1 MYAME
6 ENMRRLD
13 QEEVDLWNELDAIKV
28 NIAQLNPDKVHQQM
42 LEALQKEAINS
53 IIVALNIS
61 DLLESKPDEG
71 SLFNED
77 VAELRINK
85 ESLDKRREKYIRLQ
99 MTGDEFRNGVK
110 RIEVG
115 ALNSKGSAVH
125 VDCYTGEEIR
135 VGVDRYDHEH
145 VISAK
150 ELSESYFVGLFMS
163 EGEIREFANSEK
175 NLKVTR
181 DSINRSKKD
190 KPYTVW
196 ANEKHS
202 SDLQKTNAEYYGI
215 NKDIAKQTDKEARN
229 ELRKKVA
236 IKAGERACS
245 IGMKTAA
252 NVGGYAIK
260 MAIGELLKIT
270 INELV
275 SEFKIKCVDPLKIRI
290 GRIAKKIKNQ
300 LSRVYKTLKESALNN
315 FISIILDAVLN
326 VFISTTKKL
335 FKIIRMLLK
344 PILNAI
350 KVLVSPSEEY
360 SFTDKLLA
368 ASKIIGAALVGVLGL
383 FLDEAINTALSS
395 IPGVAIIAP
404 FVSPILSALILG
416 MVSAMVLQG
425 FDKYKKSQQL
435 IEEKNK
441 EGRII
446 YKLNRIA
453 EQQYLIAEQ
462 HSYFNLQYAKLCFDE
477 ANSAY
482 VKCRTV
488 LDDRCLNSI
497 EKIERIEYNTR
508 NSDKY
513 LNEIDDLLNVKKT
526 EN

>member
-1 MYAME
+1 ME
-6 ENMRRLD
+6 ETLRRLD
-13 QEEVDLWNELDAIKV
+13 QEEVELWKELETIEINKEE
-28 NIAQLNPDKVHQQM
+28 LNPDKVHQQM

-61 DLLESKPDEG
+61 DWLESHPDEG

-77 VAELRINK
+77 VAELRNNK
-85 ESLDKRREKYIRLQ
+85 ESLDKRREEYIRSQ
-99 MTGDEFRNGVK
+99 MTAAEFRNGVK
-110 RIEVG
+110 RIEIG
-115 ALNSKGSAVH
+115 ALNSKVH

-245 IGMKTAA
+245 IGKKTAA
-252 NVGGYAIK
+252 AVIPAVK

-275 SEFKIKCVDPLKIRI
+275 SEFKIKRVDPLKIRI
-290 GRIAKKIKNQ
+290 KRISKGIKSQ
-300 LSRVYKTLKESALNN
+300 LSRVWKTLEESALNN
-315 FISIILDAVLN
+315 FISTILDAVLN
-326 VFISTTKKL
+326 VFVSTTKKL

-344 PILNAI
+344 PILKAI

-383 FLDEAINTALSS
+383 FLDEAINTALIS

-404 FVSPILSALILG
+404 DVSPILSALILG

-425 FDKYKKSQQL
+425 FDRYKKSQQL
-435 IEEKNK
+435 IEEKTK
-441 EGRII
+441 EGKII

-477 ANSAY
+477 VNSAY

-488 LDDRCLNSI
+488 LDDRYLNSI
-497 EKIERIEYNTR
+497 EKIERIESNTR

-513 LNEIDDLLNVKKT
+513 LNEINDLLNVKKKGH
-526 EN
+526 

>member
-1 MYAME
+1 ME
-6 ENMRRLD
+6 ETLRRLD
-13 QEEVDLWNELDAIKV
+13 QEEVELWKELETIEINKEE
-28 NIAQLNPDKVHQQM
+28 LNPDKVHQQI

-215 NKDIAKQTDKEARN
+215 NKDIAKQTDQEARN

-245 IGMKTAA
+245 IGKKTAA
-252 NVGGYAIK
+252 NVRGYAVK

-383 FLDEAINTALSS
+383 FLDEAIYTALIS

-404 FVSPILSALILG
+404 DVSPILSALILG

-425 FDKYKKSQQL
+425 FDRYKKSQQL
-435 IEEKNK
+435 IEEKTK
-441 EGRII
+441 EGKII

-477 ANSAY
+477 VNSAY

-488 LDDRCLNSI
+488 LDDGYLNSI
-497 EKIERIEYNTR
+497 EKIERIESNTR

-513 LNEIDDLLNVKKT
+513 LNEIDDLLNVKKKGH
-526 EN
+526 